1 MTEKLLTKPLLGRE
15 LAVAAGVCLAL
26 TVGAGRVHPSAASG
40 HDADDRRSGEIH
52 IKKDCSAYTRLAGGY
67 CTIVESNVAVIP
79 EGSVVHYTQAF
90 GILNPAWLDSNVVL
104 DTGNGNKA
112 VGRCTVD
119 FSIPTPGVC
128 TFSDGTGELAGF
140 TARVD
145 VSTSPTPPADFFWDG
160 TYSFKR
166 VSGESDR

>member
-1 MTEKLLTKPLLGRE
+1 MTVKAPTSVFSRRLISAGGAYLRASSERE
-15 LAVAAGVCLAL
+15 N
-26 TVGAGRVHPSAASG
+26 
-40 HDADDRRSGEIH
+40 ADRSGRLH
-52 IKKDCSAYTRLAGGY
+52 IKKDCSAYTRLAGGF
-67 CTIVESNVAVIP
+67 CTIVESNLAEIP
-79 EGSVVHYTQAF
+79 PGSVVHYTQAF

-119 FSIPTPGVC
+119 FSIATPGVC
-128 TFSDGTGELAGF
+128 TFSDGTGQLAGF

-160 TYSFKR
+160 TYSFK
-166 VSGESDR
+166 SEESDR